1 MVCIDDEIPFEIP
14 QGWEWCRISH
24 LFLHTSGKQQSYTNK
39 DKGIPQRF
47 ITTSNLYWGRFVLD
61 NLKVMNFTKEE
72 TETCSATKGDLLV
85 CEGGAGYGR
94 SAIWDKDYDIC
105 LQNHIHRL
113 RPYIDGICE
122 YIYYFIYFLKE
133 SNQLASVGTAMP
145 GLSANRLKRLLLPL
159 PPYKEQKYIVDKLT
173 TILSLVDSY
182 GDKEKILSQLNVNL
196 LIRLRKSILQEAI
209 QGKLIPQDPNDEPTS
224 VLLQHIKEEKQR
236 LVKEGRLKKKDIV
249 DSIIYKGDDN
259 KYYPKL
265 PKGWVMCKLS
275 DVCKINCG
283 FAFSSNDYCTEGIPL
298 IRISNIKHNTIDL
311 SECVFIQNTI
321 DNKFLI
327 SKGDLLIAMS
337 GATTGKIGIYDKN
350 SIAYLNQRV
359 GNVKILSNTLLLPE
373 YRNIYML
380 SKVNEILNI
389 AYGGAQPN
397 ISTSDIENLDFML
410 PPLSEQKRIVTKV
423 EDLLGAINTIVG
435 SL

>member
-1 MVCIDDEIPFEIP
+1 
-14 QGWEWCRISH
+14 
-24 LFLHTSGKQQSYTNK
+24 
-39 DKGIPQRF
+39 
-47 ITTSNLYWGRFVLD
+47 
-61 NLKVMNFTKEE
+61 
-72 TETCSATKGDLLV
+72 
-85 CEGGAGYGR
+85 
-94 SAIWDKDYDIC
+94 
-105 LQNHIHRL
+105 
-113 RPYIDGICE
+113 
-122 YIYYFIYFLKE
+122 LKE

>member
-1 MVCIDDEIPFEIP
+1 MSTGRLSFSNTKF
-14 QGWEWCRISH
+14 ISEKEH
-24 LFLHTSGKQQSYTNK
+24 KLLS
-39 DKGIPQRF
+39 QRCHP
-47 ITTSNLYWGRFVLD
+47 R
-61 NLKVMNFTKEE
+61 
-72 TETCSATKGDLLV
+72 KGDLLISKV
-85 CEGGAGYGR
+85 GTTGIPLIIDDNREFSIFVSLALIKFFPKFIDSSFLITLLNSPLVQMQVKENTRGVGNKNWVLT
-94 SAIWDKDYDIC
+94 AISNTLLVIPPLHEQQRIIEKIGF
-105 LQNHIHRL
+105 LN
-113 RPYIDGICE
+113 PYIVRYARSESKLSHLNKEIGSN
-122 YIYYFIYFLKE
+122 LK
-133 SNQLASVGTAMP
+133 N
-145 GLSANRLKRLLLPL
+145 
-159 PPYKEQKYIVDKLT
+159 
-173 TILSLVDSY
+173 
-182 GDKEKILSQLNVNL
+182 
-196 LIRLRKSILQEAI
+196 SILQEAI
-209 QGKLIPQDPNDEPTS
+209 QGKLIPQDPNDEPAS
-224 VLLQHIKEEKQR
+224 VLLQRIKEEKQR
-236 LVKEGRLKKKDIV
+236 LVKEGKMKKKDIV
-249 DSIIYKGDDN
+249 DSVIYKGDDN

-275 DVCKINCG
+275 DVCKINSG

-298 IRISNIKHNTIDL
+298 VRISNIKNNTIDL

-423 EDLLGAINTIVG
+423 EDLWGAINTIVG